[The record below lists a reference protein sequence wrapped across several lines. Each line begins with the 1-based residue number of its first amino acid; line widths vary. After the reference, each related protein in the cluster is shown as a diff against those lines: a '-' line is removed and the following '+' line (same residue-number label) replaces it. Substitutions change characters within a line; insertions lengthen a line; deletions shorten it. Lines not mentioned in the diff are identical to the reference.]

1 MTQIVNESRRDFLKA
16 SAAVSG
22 GLALEFLI
30 PGGLA
35 RAGAGKGSEI
45 TAWVLIQPDDTVV
58 IRVARSEMGQ
68 GSSTG
73 LPMLV
78 AEELE
83 CDWSRVRH
91 EFPST
96 AEHLRRNRVY
106 VTMATGG
113 SRAIRDS
120 NLYLRKAGATAREML
135 IEAAAQRWGVPAS
148 ECYAEMSVVIHRASG
163 RKLRYGELAEAASRI
178 EPPENVKLKDPKDW
192 KILGKPTRRFDIPDK
207 VVGKAVY
214 GVDVKLP
221 GMLYAAIVQSPVFGE
236 KARVLETID
245 AEKMRGVKKV
255 VDLGDAVAVVA
266 DNWWRASEAT
276 KALKIEWTEGDNAEV
291 SSASILEFLRTGFTD
306 PRAPVAR
313 KDGNVKS
320 AFESSVKVLEAEY
333 YAPFLNHA
341 TMEPMNCTALVKDGH
356 VTVWVPSQNTEASLA
371 TAAKAAGVPLE
382 NAEAYKTQLGGGFG
396 RRGAF
401 QDYVHQAVSIAKEM
415 PGTPVKLLWSREQD
429 MQHGHYRPVYVAR
442 HKAALDAE
450 GNLVAWQVRNCG
462 QSILARV
469 RPAAIK
475 KGIDRQGV
483 ASFAD
488 MPYAVPNLHV
498 SYAMRNTHVP
508 VGFWRSVAASNNPF
522 FRECFVDEL
531 AHAAGKDPYEFRRAM
546 LQHAKAKRDL
556 AVLEAAAEA
565 AEWGKPLPTG
575 IHRGIAVQDSYGSYA
590 AGVVEISINDD
601 ILRIHRV
608 VIAVD
613 PGHVANPDAAEAQIE
628 SCVTYALT
636 AAVLGEITIKNGR
649 VEQSNFHDYEML
661 RIRHMPKVVG
671 LLVPSGGFWG
681 GMGEPPMAP
690 VAPALCNAIFAA
702 TGRRIRTLPLKNHGF
717 RLA

>member
-1 MTQIVNESRRDFLKA
+1 MTHIVNESRRDFLKT
-16 SAAVSG
+16 SAVIGG
-22 GLALEFLI
+22 GLALEFCI
-30 PGGLA
+30 PGSLA
-35 RAGAGKGSEI
+35 RAGTGKGSEL
-45 TAWVLIQPDDTVV
+45 TAWVVIQPDDTII

-83 CDWSRVRH
+83 CDWSQVRH
-91 EFPST
+91 AFPST
-96 AEHLRRNRVY
+96 AEHVRRNRVF

-120 NLYLRKAGATAREML
+120 NVYLRKAGATAREML
-135 IEAAAQRWGVPAS
+135 IGAASQRWGVPAS
-148 ECYAEMSVVIHRASG
+148 ECHAEKSVVTHQPSG
-163 RKLRYGELAEAASRI
+163 RTLRYGELADAASGI
-178 EPPENVKLKDPKDW
+178 APPADVKLKDPKDW
-192 KILGKPTRRFDIPDK
+192 RILGKPTPRFDIPDK

-214 GVDVKLP
+214 GIDVKLP
-221 GMLYAAIVQSPVFGE
+221 GMLHAAIVQCPVFGGR
-236 KARVLETID
+236 ARVLDTTA
-245 AEKMRGVKKV
+245 AEKMRGVRKV

-266 DNWWRASEAT
+266 DNWWRASEAL
-276 KALKIEWTEGDNAEV
+276 KALKIEWTDGGHGDV
-291 SSASILEFLRTGFTD
+291 SSASILAFLRTGFTD

-313 KDGNVKS
+313 NDGDVKS
-320 AFESSVKVLEAEY
+320 AFDTAAKVLEAEY

-341 TMEPMNCTALVKDGH
+341 TMEPMNCTALVKDDR

-401 QDYVHQAVSIAKEM
+401 QDYVHQAVSIAKAM
-415 PGTPVKLLWSREQD
+415 PGTPVKLLWSREED

-442 HKAALDAE
+442 HKAALDAD

-475 KGIDRQGV
+475 KGIDPQGV
-483 ASFAD
+483 AGFAN

-522 FRECFVDEL
+522 FRECFLDEL

-546 LQHAKAKRDL
+546 MQHAKAKRDL
-556 AVLEAAAEA
+556 AVLEAAAQA
-565 AEWGKPLPTG
+565 AEWGKPAPSG

-590 AGVVEISINDD
+590 AGVVEISLQGDL
-601 ILRIHRV
+601 LRIHRV
-608 VIAVD
+608 VIATD
-613 PGHVANPDAAEAQIE
+613 PGYVANPDSAQAQIE

-636 AAVLGEITIKNGR
+636 AAVLGENTIKDGR
-649 VEQSNFHDYEML
+649 VEQANFHDYDML

-681 GMGEPPMAP
+681 GMGEPSMGP